1 MQGARAGSGRTA
13 GAGLTLLLRA
23 HKGATIAFVVVL
35 IAALFA
41 ALTVRVLIVKKGS
54 IEKRVELLIS
64 NFVGAIDGQ
73 ISASIDKIDL
83 VVLALADELQEQL
96 LSRKQ
101 IDVKSVAAIIARYLS
116 RIPELNGLRVTDAA
130 GIVIAAT
137 GLPASARVSFA
148 DRDFFQAQRASL
160 TSELIVSQPM
170 LGRVSEGWITVLSRK
185 YVNPD
190 GSFAGLIAAPI
201 RIAHL
206 TKLLSVLDLG
216 PGGVAVIRDRDLA
229 LVTRY
234 PPNAGPAGV
243 MGSKGASKELT
254 DLVNSG
260 SPQGTYHSA
269 ATADGIER
277 TSAYHVLA
285 RTPFVLQAGVSS
297 DYYLADWRA
306 DVRKGIV
313 LNAVFSGV
321 LSLCGLLLWW
331 MWRQQAREGA
341 LATSVLDN
349 AAEGIMVGSA
359 DGRIL
364 SVNQAFT
371 DITGYAAEEAL
382 GQLPSLLKSQEND
395 QDLDSAVAEEIG
407 AKGRWQGQVW
417 KRRKDGGTFLA
428 LETISPV
435 RNEFGQIVS
444 YVIVFTDIT
453 ELHRKDERIRH
464 LAFHDALTG
473 LPNRVLLQQ
482 RVEQAF
488 DRARVDAAPFAL
500 LLIDLDRFKLVN
512 DMLGHRAGDNLLRQ
526 VAERLRQCTQDVD
539 TIARVG
545 GDEFV
550 ILQPD
555 IGGSEDPERLATQA
569 LRLLAAPYDI
579 SGTQVAVGGSI
590 GVALAPRDGMNFD
603 ELFGHSDLALYRA
616 KSEGRNH
623 FRFFDPEMGRAAM
636 ERGMLELDLREAVER
651 GQFDVYYQP
660 CIDLVSGEI
669 VCCEALI
676 RWHHPVRG
684 LINPAEFI
692 PIAEDI
698 GLIGRIGD
706 WVLNRACEQAASWPR
721 QVKTAVNLSAAQF
734 IAGDLFEAVQ
744 KALARSRLAPERLEL
759 EITESLL
766 IDDNDGSLATL
777 HRLREHGV
785 RIALD
790 DFGTGYSS
798 LTYLR
803 QFPFDRIKIDKGFVA
818 EITTRPDCAA
828 IVSAVAGLG
837 RSLGISITAEGIE
850 TRDQLVMVRAAGCTE
865 AQGFLFGRP
874 VPATDMVRILATR
887 APENIRGLWAELS
900 ERSAGE
906 PTAPARAAE
915 NLIAVQ
921 PQTRRA

>member
-1 MQGARAGSGRTA
+1 MKGAGAGSGQTI
-13 GAGLTLLLRA
+13 GFGLKLLPRA
-23 HKGATIAFVVVL
+23 HKGAVIAVVVVV
-35 IAALFA
+35 ITALFA
-41 ALTVRVLIVKKGS
+41 ALTALFLIEKKHS
-54 IEKRVELLIS
+54 IEKRVELLTS
-64 NFVGAIDGQ
+64 NFVGVIDEQ

-96 LSRKQ
+96 ASRKQ
-101 IDVKSVAAIIARYLS
+101 IDVKSITAIMAKYVS

-130 GIVIAAT
+130 GMVIAGT
-137 GLPASARVSFA
+137 GLPDNARVSFA

-160 TSELIVSQPM
+160 TRELIVSKPM
-170 LGRVSEGWITVLSRK
+170 QGRVSEGWITVLSRK
-185 YVNPD
+185 YFNPD
-190 GSFAGLIAAPI
+190 ASFAGVIAAPI

-216 PGGVAVIRDRDLA
+216 PGGTAVIRDRDLA

-234 PPNAGPAGV
+234 PPNDGPAGV
-243 MGSKGASKELT
+243 TGSKGASKELS
-254 DLVNSG
+254 DLVKSG

-277 TSAYHVLA
+277 TNSYRALG
-285 RTPFVLQAGVSS
+285 RTPFVLLAGMSS
-297 DYYLADWRA
+297 DYYLAEWHA

-313 LNAVFSGV
+313 LDALFAGV

-349 AAEGIMVGSA
+349 AAEGIMVSSA
-359 DGRIL
+359 DGRII
-364 SVNQAFT
+364 SVNRAFT
-371 DITGYAAEEAL
+371 DITGYSAEEAF
-382 GQLPSLLKSQEND
+382 GQVPSLLKSHESY
-395 QDLDSAVAEEIG
+395 QDFQGAAAEELG

-435 RNEFGQIVS
+435 RNDYGQIVS
-444 YVIVFTDIT
+444 YVVVFADIT

-464 LAFHDALTG
+464 LAYHDALTR
-473 LPNRVLLQQ
+473 LANRALLQQ

-488 DRARVDAAPFAL
+488 DRARVDDVPFAML
-500 LLIDLDRFKLVN
+500 LLDLDRFKQVN
-512 DMLGHRAGDNLLRQ
+512 DMLGHRAGDDLLRQ
-526 VAERLRQCTQDVD
+526 VADRLRQCTRHDD

-555 IGGSEDPERLATQA
+555 ISGPADPEELATRA
-569 LRLLAAPYDI
+569 LQLLATPYDI
-579 SGTQVAVGGSI
+579 NGIQVVVGASI
-590 GVALAPRDGMNFD
+590 GLALAPRDGMNFD
-603 ELFGHSDLALYRA
+603 ELFGHSDLALYSA
-616 KSEGRNH
+616 KSQGRNY
-623 FRFFDPEMGRAAM
+623 FRFFDPDMGHAAL
-636 ERGMLELDLREAVER
+636 ERGMLELDLREAIER
-651 GQFDVYYQP
+651 GQFELDYQP
-660 CIDLVSGEI
+660 CVDIGSGEI

-676 RWHHPVRG
+676 RWRHPVRG
-684 LINPAEFI
+684 LISPAEFI
-692 PIAEDI
+692 PIAEET
-698 GLIGRIGD
+698 GLIGRLGD
-706 WVLNRACEQAASWPR
+706 WVINRACEQAARWPR
-721 QVKTAVNLSAAQF
+721 QIKTAVNLSAAQF
-734 IAGDLFEAVQ
+734 ISGNLFEAVQ
-744 KALARSRLAPERLEL
+744 NALLGAKLAPERLEL

-766 IDDNDGSLATL
+766 IDDYEGSLATL
-777 HRLREHGV
+777 HRLRELGV

-818 EITTRPDCAA
+818 EITTRQDCAA

-837 RSLGISITAEGIE
+837 RNLGISITAEGIE

-874 VPATDMVRILATR
+874 APAADIVHLLATR
-887 APENIRGLWAELS
+887 SPEHIRGLWAWLS
-900 ERSAGE
+900 ERSVDELKASFGG
-906 PTAPARAAE
+906 
-915 NLIAVQ
+915 
-921 PQTRRA
+921 